1 VFWGNLCVGGWWGG
15 GVGAVSAFGRHGH
28 VVVRTSWVPGF

>member
-1 VFWGNLCVGGWWGG
+1 VNCGNMSEGGRRGG